1 MQNPA
6 ALLRQ
11 LLINPTDHS
20 SKRIDDLQLLINGF
34 PQSGLLRALLATTGN
49 EQHIKAAAVW
59 YGGSSLDR
67 VISSPGS
74 LRAVTDSRVIKLD
87 RKPVS
92 APKPEPVIAEP
103 AAIEEPIASA
113 TVELPV
119 IPPAE
124 APDHYYE
131 VVEAEEVTLVPP
143 VPAEPKTAVPV
154 AEPETSKPEP
164 VEQMLPKLPAE
175 KLEETQKLIIEN
187 IASSNYFV
195 FDQAFTERNPN
206 MVPSEEAQDKQ
217 PKNDQAVEIKPQ
229 PHAEEGKV
237 TPYNDAGMPYSF
249 LWWLDKTRREHA
261 GVYQPYTAPQQS
273 APQPNQPVPGGQVS
287 IAVKEVLQQREREE
301 AIIDRFI
308 QEEPQIKP
316 PSSDKL
322 DNENKAR
329 RSSED
334 QDELITET
342 LARIYIDQTLYSKA
356 IAAYKILML
365 KNPEKSRYFASQ
377 IEMLS
382 KKI

>member
-6 ALLRQ
+6 AKLRQ
-11 LLINPTDHS
+11 LLVNPTDHS
-20 SKRIDDLQLLINGF
+20 SKRIDDLLMLVDRY
-34 PQSGLLRALLATTGN
+34 PQSGLLRALLATSGD

-59 YGGSSLDR
+59 HGGQSLHK
-67 VISSPGS
+67 VITSPGS
-74 LRAVTDSRVIKLD
+74 LLAVPDRQIIKLD
-87 RKPVS
+87 RKPAS
-92 APKPEPVIAEP
+92 LSKPEPVVAVPEIVAGSAVETAANQPAIPSAE
-103 AAIEEPIASA
+103 
-113 TVELPV
+113 T
-119 IPPAE
+119 
-124 APDHYYE
+124 PDNYYE
-131 VVEAEEVTLVPP
+131 VVEPEAILVTPP
-143 VPAEPKTAVPV
+143 PAEPVSTNII
-154 AEPETSKPEP
+154 EP
-164 VEQMLPKLPAE
+164 VDDKPKPAESLLPKLPTE

-195 FDQAFTERNPN
+195 FDQAFAERNPS
-206 MVPSEEAQDKQ
+206 VIPSAEVTNEQ
-217 PKNDQAVEIKPQ
+217 PQKDSPSASEQQ
-229 PHAEEGKV
+229 PLTEDGQV
-237 TPYNDAGMPYSF
+237 TPYNDVRMPYSF

-261 GVYQPYTAPQQS
+261 SIYQPYTAPQQPASTPEPS
-273 APQPNQPVPGGQVS
+273 AEVTA
-287 IAVKEVLQQREREE
+287 AVKEVLHQREREE

-329 RSSED
+329 RSAED